1 MNQKEAT
8 RNQKQATLTN
18 AITYRTRW
26 ADMDPNGHMRH
37 SAYADYAA
45 DQRLVLLAEWGYDIK
60 EFARL
65 RLGPILFREETTFLK
80 EVHIGEEIRVDSR
93 LRSVNDDGTRW
104 SILHT
109 IYKADGR
116 VAATVAVD
124 GAWLDLDRRK
134 LTTPPVELAM
144 AFRELPLYEAP
155 VK

>member
-1 MNQKEAT
+1 M
-8 RNQKQATLTN
+8 TN
-18 AITYRTRW
+18 ATTYRTRW

-45 DQRLVLLAEWGYDIK
+45 DQRLVLLSEWGYDIK

-80 EVHIGEEIRVDSR
+80 EVSIGEQIRVDSR

-104 SILHT
+104 SIMHT

-116 VAATVAVD
+116 VAATVAVE

-134 LTTPPVELAM
+134 LTVPPAELTEM
-144 AFRELPLYEAP
+144 MRGLEPYTE
-155 VK
+155 

>member
-1 MNQKEAT
+1 M
-8 RNQKQATLTN
+8 TN

-80 EVHIGEEIRVDSR
+80 EVHIGEEIWVDSR

-134 LTTPPVELAM
+134 LTTPPAELAM

>member
-1 MNQKEAT
+1 M
-8 RNQKQATLTN
+8 TN

-116 VAATVAVD
+116 VAATVTVD
-124 GAWLDLDRRK
+124 GAWLDLDKRK
-134 LTTPPVELAM
+134 LTTPPVELAES
-144 AFRELPLYEAP
+144 FRALPAYEVPA
-155 VK
+155 K

>member
-1 MNQKEAT
+1 MTDAT
-8 RNQKQATLTN
+8 
-18 AITYRTRW
+18 TYRTRW

-80 EVHIGEEIRVDSR
+80 EIHIGEEIRVNSR
-93 LRSVNDDGTRW
+93 LRSVADDGTRW
-104 SILHT
+104 SITHT

-134 LTTPPVELAM
+134 LTTPPAELSE
-144 AFRELPLYEAP
+144 AFRNLPTYEAP
-155 VK
+155 VR